1 MSLAKTYQKKTD
13 REHILD
19 APDTYIGSVEPDEM
33 KEWIIREEDDVST
46 ASGGSGA
53 SGSIVDKRKV
63 YSMKHRKFT
72 WVPGLYKCF
81 DEGIV
86 NARDHYVRLAQQ
98 KEETDAKGE
107 KDEGDKKQPTI
118 KQVSYI
124 HIEVDKE
131 SGLIT
136 MTNDGNGIDVA
147 KHPEHDL
154 WIPEMIFGH
163 LRTSTNYDKKQKKIV
178 GGKNGFGFKLV
189 LIYSTWG
196 YVETVDHVRGLKY
209 KQEFKHNL
217 SEICPPKITKSKK
230 APYTK
235 IAFLPDYE
243 RFGMA
248 DLTAD
253 MYALFKKRTV
263 DISAITDKSVKVKF
277 NGEAIPIQSFE
288 QYIDLYVG
296 TKGTTK
302 RIYERGNARWEY
314 AVCMS
319 PLDEFT
325 QVSFVNGISTTRGG
339 KHVDYILNQV
349 TRKLVAYIEAKK
361 KVKVKATSI
370 KDQLML
376 FVNCVV
382 ENPAFD
388 SQTKDYLN
396 TAVAKFG
403 STVTVSDKFIE
414 KVAKLGVMENAM
426 SITAVKENSAVA
438 KKTDGKKTRV
448 VKGIPKLIDAN
459 YAGTSKSA
467 KCTLILCEGDSAKAG
482 VVSGLSR
489 EDRNIMGV
497 YPLKGKLMN
506 VRGMTSADISKNT
519 EINDIK
525 KILGLE
531 TGKKYKDEAEMKASL
546 RYGKVM
552 VLTDSDL
559 DGHHIKGLTANLFHA
574 HWTELAKW
582 NDFLCFMNT
591 PILKARKGNKEKLF
605 YNNHQYDEWKEAHGD
620 TLPKG
625 WTIKYYK
632 GLGTSTAK
640 EFKEYFTHKKI
651 VNFHHNGA
659 ESDNAIDLAFNKKR
673 ADDRKVWLGGYDKT
687 ATLDTDDSAVT
698 YHEFIHRELIH
709 FSKYDTERSIPNV
722 MDGLKTSQRKIL
734 YSAFKR
740 NLTKEIKVAQFGGY
754 VSEHS
759 GYHHGEMSL
768 MKAIV
773 GMAQEF
779 VGSNNLNVLLPNG
792 QFGTRL
798 TGGNDSA
805 SERYIFTQLNPLTR
819 IVYPEADLP
828 VLTYMEDDGT
838 PVEPEYYVPIL
849 PMILVNGAI
858 GIGTGFSTNVM
869 CYHPMELVKY
879 IRSRIRHEKSTED
892 TICFDET
899 YPVLTPY
906 YEGFKGTISHLEGD
920 KYSISGVVE
929 EIGKDKVRIT
939 ELPVGTWTDNY
950 KHYLETL
957 MNGGLAVYNKLIGRS
972 GKGGRKKKDEKE
984 PPILKEY
991 KDLST
996 DVEVELVLTFM
1007 PGHLEPLVK
1016 KNALMQFLK
1025 LTTTQR
1031 TSNLYLFDAN
1041 QQIKKYKTP
1050 NDVIDAYMP
1059 TRLDMYHK
1067 RKAYQVDA
1075 LEKLVRLLTNKAR
1088 FIEEQCLPPTHK
1100 NVLVL
1105 QRKTIEQVNTVLS
1118 KRGYDKV
1125 DYSYKYLTSMP
1136 MSSVM
1141 EENRQKLLK
1150 EKGEKEMEWTAL
1162 KKKTVCQMWLDELEA
1177 FEGAWKTYQEE
1188 RRARLFGRKK

>member
-1 MSLAKTYQKKTD
+1 MYSTYSHRGLPVDMSLAKTYQKKTD

-19 APDTYIGSVEPDEM
+19 APDTYIGSIEPDQM
-33 KEWIIREEDDVST
+33 KEWIIRDDT
-46 ASGGSGA
+46 ASTTSNA
-53 SGSIVDKRKV
+53 STSMADKRKAFTMV
-63 YSMKHRKFT
+63 NRKFT

-86 NARDHYVRLAQQ
+86 NARDHYVRLVQ
-98 KEETDAKGE
+98 KKDA
-107 KDEGDKKQPTI
+107 

-124 HIEVDKE
+124 HIDVDKE
-131 SGLIT
+131 SGVII
-136 MTNDGNGIDVA
+136 MTNDGDGIDVA
-147 KHPEHDL
+147 KHPEHNL

-163 LRTSTNYDKKQKKIV
+163 LRTSTNYNKNEKKIV

-189 LIYSTWG
+189 LIYSKWG
-196 YVETVDHVRGLKY
+196 YIETVDHTRGLKY
-209 KQEFKHNL
+209 KQEFKDNL
-217 SEICPPKITKSKK
+217 SELCPPKITKTKSQK
-230 APYTK
+230 PYTK

-243 RFGMA
+243 RFGMSS
-248 DLTAD
+248 LSED
-253 MYALFKKRTV
+253 MFALFKKRTV
-263 DISAITDKSVKVKF
+263 DIAAVTDKSVKVKF
-277 NGEAIPIQSFE
+277 NGEQIPIQSFE

-296 TKGTTK
+296 AKGETK
-302 RIYERGNARWEY
+302 RIYERGNDRWEY

-339 KHVDYILNQV
+339 KHVDYILNQI
-349 TRKLVAYIEAKK
+349 TRKLVVYIETKK

-396 TAVAKFG
+396 TVTTKFG
-403 STVTVSDKFIE
+403 STVVVSDKFIE

-426 SITAVKENSAVA
+426 SITAVKENSAAA

-459 YAGTSKSA
+459 YAGTSKAST
-467 KCTLILCEGDSAKAG
+467 CTLILCEGDSAKAG

-489 EDRNIMGV
+489 EDRNTMGV

-506 VRGMTSADISKNT
+506 VRGMTPSDISKNN

-531 TGKKYKDEAEMKASL
+531 TGKKYANQEEIKASL

-552 VLTDSDL
+552 VLTDQDK
-559 DGHHIKGLTANLFHA
+559 DGFHIKGLTANLFHA
-574 HWTELAKW
+574 HWTDLARL
-582 NDFLCFMNT
+582 NEFLCFMNT
-591 PILKARKGNKEKLF
+591 PILKARKAKKEKLF
-605 YNNHQYDEWKEAHGD
+605 YTEDEYAQWKE
-620 TLPKG
+620 TNPKG
-625 WTIKYYK
+625 WTVKYYK

-640 EFKEYFTHKKI
+640 EFKEYFKHKKI
-651 VNFHHNGA
+651 VHFEHD
-659 ESDNAIDLAFNKKR
+659 EKSDNAIDLAFNKKR
-673 ADDRKVWLGGYDKT
+673 ADDRKEWLGKYDKT
-687 ATLDTDDSAVT
+687 ATLDTNDTTVT
-698 YHEFIHRELIH
+698 YHDFVHRELIH
-709 FSKYDTERSIPNV
+709 FSKYDTERSIPNL

-740 NLTKEIKVAQFGGY
+740 NLVKEIKVAQFGGY

-805 SERYIFTQLNPLTR
+805 SERYIFTQLNPLTKL
-819 IVYPEADLP
+819 VYPEADNA
-828 VLTYMEDDGT
+828 VLTYLEDDGT
-838 PVEPEYYVPIL
+838 PVEPEFYCPIL
-849 PMILVNGAI
+849 PMILVNGAL

-869 CYHPMELVKY
+869 CYDPTDITAY
-879 IRSRIRHEKSTED
+879 IRERLDHSSSTD
-892 TICFDET
+892 TAICFEDEFET
-899 YPVLTPY
+899 LTPY
-906 YEGFKGTISHLEGD
+906 YEGFKGTITHLEAD
-920 KYSISGVVE
+920 KYEIRGKAEVV
-929 EIGKDKVRIT
+929 GKDRLRIT
-939 ELPVGTWTDNY
+939 ELPIGTWTDNY
-950 KHYLETL
+950 KQFLETL
-957 MNGGLAVYNKLIGRS
+957 MNGGLSAYNKLVGRKS
-972 GKGGRKKKDEKE
+972 ARKKKDEKE

-991 KDLST
+991 KDMST
-996 DVEVELVLTFM
+996 DVTVDLVLTFM
-1007 PGHLEPLVK
+1007 PGCLEPLTA
-1016 KNALMQFLK
+1016 KNMHYTFLK
-1025 LTTTQR
+1025 LVTTQR
-1031 TSNLYLFDAN
+1031 TSNLYLFNEA

-1050 NDVIDAYMP
+1050 NEIIDAYMP
-1059 TRLDMYHK
+1059 TRLSMYHK
-1067 RKAYQVDA
+1067 RKTYQVDM
-1075 LEKLVRLLTNKAR
+1075 LEQLVRLLTNKAR
-1088 FIEEQCLPPTHK
+1088 FIEEQCLVPTDS

-1105 QRKTIEQVNTVLS
+1105 QRKTIEQVNTVLEE
-1118 KRGYDKV
+1118 RGYDKV
-1125 DYSYKYLTSMP
+1125 DGTYKYLTSMP

-1150 EKGEKEMEWTAL
+1150 EKGEKEMELNAL
-1162 KKKTVCQMWLDELEA
+1162 KKKTVRHMWKEELDA
-1177 FEGAWKTYQEE
+1177 FEFAWDTYQEE
-1188 RRARLFGRKK
+1188 RRMRLFGRV